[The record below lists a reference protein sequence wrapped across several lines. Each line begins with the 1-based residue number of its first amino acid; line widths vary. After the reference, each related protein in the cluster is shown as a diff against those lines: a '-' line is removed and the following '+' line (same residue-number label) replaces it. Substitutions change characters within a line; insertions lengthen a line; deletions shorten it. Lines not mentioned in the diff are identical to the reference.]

1 MNWHQL
7 QTILWL
13 RWRLS
18 KNQLTRGG
26 SLNAIIAV
34 LLIALGVLAALGGF
48 VGGIFGGLL
57 GLAKAR
63 PPVMLLVWDI
73 LIGFFLFFW
82 MIGIMTEIQRSET
95 IDLTKLLHL
104 PVSLR
109 QVFVVNYV
117 ASHFTVSIILVV
129 PPMVGLCIGL
139 AFGVGPTLLLL
150 LPLVLGFLFM
160 VTAWTYCLRGWL
172 IALMVNKRRRRAII
186 VGLTMAIIIIGQL
199 PNIVFNSP
207 LFRDSQRRR
216 ATMRP
221 PQAPPQPIPEST
233 NPSESA
239 ENFNPTRA
247 EGEARTR
254 SVERRS
260 QRDIVPET
268 VIKAHVYVPPGW
280 VGYGGMALKQGNVW
294 PAVWGTFGACLIG
307 SLGLLRAYQLTNRF
321 YQGKQSGSVAKPK
334 PVAKVDPKSRGLS
347 ELELPGISAEAS
359 AMAAAFLR
367 STLRAPEVKMAL
379 LTPLI
384 MLVVFGSM
392 QLSRRSGTMPEAAK
406 PFLATGAVAISLLG
420 LVQLMSNQFGFD
432 RDGFR
437 ALVLSPVRRQD
448 ILLAKNLCFLPF
460 VTGIGLIFMFILKL
474 VLSLSI
480 WTLLAGALQLGA
492 AFLAF
497 SVVGNFVSIIAPYRI
512 AAGSLKPTKTDTKTS
527 LLIFA
532 LHLLFPVVLLPV
544 CVPPGLETLFTMFS
558 WLPGVPINFLASV
571 GLLALMMF
579 FYRLSLNGLGSL
591 LQRREKDILQKV
603 THEVE

>member
-1 MNWHQL
+1 
-7 QTILWL
+7 
-13 RWRLS
+13 
-18 KNQLTRGG
+18 
-26 SLNAIIAV
+26 
-34 LLIALGVLAALGGF
+34 
-48 VGGIFGGLL
+48 
-57 GLAKAR
+57 
-63 PPVMLLVWDI
+63 
-73 LIGFFLFFW
+73 

-139 AFGVGPTLLLL
+139 AFGVGPSLLLL
-150 LPLVLGFLFM
+150 LPLALGFLFM

-186 VGLTMAIIIIGQL
+186 VGLTMAVIIIGQL

-216 ATMRP
+216 ATARP
-221 PQAPPQPIPEST
+221 PQAPPRPIPEST

-239 ENFNPTRA
+239 ENFNPTPA
-247 EGEARTR
+247 ESEARTR
-254 SVERRS
+254 PVARRS
-260 QRDIVPET
+260 RREIVPET

-334 PVAKVDPKSRGLS
+334 PSAKVDPKSRGLS
-347 ELELPGISAEAS
+347 ELELPGISEEAS

-367 STLRAPEVKMAL
+367 SALRAPEVKMAL

-437 ALVLSPVRRQD
+437 ALVLSPVRRHH

-460 VTGIGLIFMFILKL
+460 VIGVGLIFLLILKL

-480 WTLLAGALQLGA
+480 WTLLAGMLQLVA
-492 AFLAF
+492 AFLGF
-497 SVVGNFVSIIAPYRI
+497 SLVGNFVSIMAPYRI

-527 LLIFA
+527 LLIFV
-532 LHLLFPVVLLPV
+532 LHLLFPTVFLPA
-544 CVPPGLETLFTMFS
+544 CVPPALEALFTALG

-571 GLLALMMF
+571 ALLALMIF
-579 FYRLSLNGLGSL
+579 LYRLSLNGLGAM
-591 LQRREKDILQKV
+591 LQRREKDILQRV